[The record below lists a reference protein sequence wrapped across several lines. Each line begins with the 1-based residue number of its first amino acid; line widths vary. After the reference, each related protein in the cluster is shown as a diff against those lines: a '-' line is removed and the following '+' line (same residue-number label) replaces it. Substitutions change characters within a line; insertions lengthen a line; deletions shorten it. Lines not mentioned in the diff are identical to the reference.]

1 MILGHEIFTPVFD
14 MPGFSWKKL
23 LETMSLKALFDAED
37 SMEVGRTLVYKF
49 GQIQSGLFFHN
60 L

>member
-1 MILGHEIFTPVFD
+1 MKLMHISDLHIG
-14 MPGFSWKKL
+14 KKL
-23 LETMSLKALFDAED
+23 FETMSLKALFDAED

-49 GQIQSGLFFHN
+49 EQIQSGLFFHN